1 MSELKDKFITECLG
15 VLDRKDVK
23 EHFKALMKPIID
35 VLQKKYSSEIFIN
48 MNLFESISLSNVDM
62 FVTQSNVPYPVIVPS
77 FPSFTNDSYLDYGSE
92 IK

>member
-1 MSELKDKFITECLG
+1 
-15 VLDRKDVK
+15 
-23 EHFKALMKPIID
+23 
-35 VLQKKYSSEIFIN
+35 